1 MTYTGAITEL
11 IKAVFFDFYNTLGK
25 FHPPR
30 EELQAQACGQFGIDV
45 TPHGI
50 TIGYSAADAFM
61 AKEVAILPLKDRDRQ
76 GVKDFFA
83 EYERLVLDGAGVKVS
98 LDLALRISEKLRQLA
113 YGYALYDD
121 VLPTLGLLKDKELIL
136 GLLSNNEADM
146 DKLSRELGLSAYL
159 DFVISSS
166 DVLASKPDPA
176 MFLAGLDNAGVEP
189 QEALHVGDQ
198 YISDVK
204 GAQAVGINAVLLD
217 RDGLN
222 KNNKNCV
229 RIERLDQIM
238 ELVG

>member
-1 MTYTGAITEL
+1 
-11 IKAVFFDFYNTLGK
+11 
-25 FHPPR
+25 
-30 EELQAQACGQFGIDV
+30 
-45 TPHGI
+45 
-50 TIGYSAADAFM
+50 
-61 AKEVAILPLKDRDRQ
+61 
-76 GVKDFFA
+76 
-83 EYERLVLDGAGVKVS
+83 
-98 LDLALRISEKLRQLA
+98 
-113 YGYALYDD
+113 
-121 VLPTLGLLKDKELIL
+121 
-136 GLLSNNEADM
+136 M